1 MINISEYNITGIQ
14 ANLNKFSKEL
24 YGVSNASKLYKASLA
39 TIPNNHMGMSKVL
52 EAQMNA
58 YRSTVHTSDYLEQIL
73 KATKPLNGS
82 WNQINSKTLQSL
94 IASQTNKEIESMTKS
109 FLRNV
114 PTTGFAQSSAISK
127 ELRKTMEPLF
137 NSGNLKT
144 MTTANNLL
152 NKISANPYDSYK
164 ALQKAIDNQAT
175 PGLKELDKAVRNQ
188 IKQVKNEYNESKSPS
203 NIKSREIDTKAA
215 IKELQNPIK
224 VNEGRD
230 KHIKLSVEY
239 FNLFFQLIASLL
251 IATGAVNGDR
261 EFEIL
266 GYILGA
272 LDRALNIH
280 FINHNKNNT

>member
-58 YRSTVHTSDYLEQIL
+58 YRSTVHTNDYLEQIL

-82 WNQINSKTLQSL
+82 WNQINSKKLQSL
-94 IASQTNKEIESMTKS
+94 IASQTNKEIESITKS

-144 MTTANNLL
+144 MTAANRIL
-152 NKISANPYDSYK
+152 NKVSANPYDSYK
-164 ALQKAIDNQAT
+164 ALQKTINNQAT

-188 IKQVKNEYNESKSPS
+188 IKQVKNKYNESESPS
-203 NIKSREIDTKAA
+203 NLKSREIDTKTA
-215 IKELQNPIK
+215 IKELQNPVK
-224 VNEGRD
+224 VNKQRKE
-230 KHIKLSVEY
+230 HTELTMEY
-239 FNLFFQLIASLL
+239 FIVFFQILTLILYSSGCITNAADFTKLNVLIAAIDKAITLS
-251 IATGAVNGDR
+251 
-261 EFEIL
+261 
-266 GYILGA
+266 Y
-272 LDRALNIH
+272 
-280 FINHNKNNT
+280 KK

>member
-58 YRSTVHTSDYLEQIL
+58 YRSTVHTNDYLEQIL

-82 WNQINSKTLQSL
+82 WNQINSEKLQSL
-94 IASQTNKEIESMTKS
+94 IASQTNKEIESITKS

-144 MTTANNLL
+144 MTAANRIL
-152 NKISANPYDSYK
+152 NKVSANPYDSYK
-164 ALQKAIDNQAT
+164 ALQKTINNQAT

-188 IKQVKNEYNESKSPS
+188 IKQVKNKYNESESPS
-203 NIKSREIDTKAA
+203 NLKSREIDTKTA
-215 IKELQNPIK
+215 IKELQNPVK
-224 VNEGRD
+224 VNKQRKE
-230 KHIKLSVEY
+230 HTELTMEY
-239 FNLFFQLIASLL
+239 FIVFFQILTLILYSSSCITNAADFTKLNVLIAAIDKAITLS
-251 IATGAVNGDR
+251 
-261 EFEIL
+261 
-266 GYILGA
+266 Y
-272 LDRALNIH
+272 
-280 FINHNKNNT
+280 KK